1 MPVAPRGAEHVVAG
15 RALVAA
21 IVVIVGGV
29 VGAQPPKP
37 VTVDPLQQAVV
48 DSLAFPRRTTPGAL
62 LEAVILA
69 TDVEAFDVARGYLDR
84 LVTAI
89 DAAGEARV
97 EQLAD
102 LGAAFEASRLARLE
116 RSLRGHTPEITQV
129 VAAIRAADGSRR
141 RDPARLGR
149 AAADLAS
156 ADAATR
162 ALAAGALADAGL
174 DALPFLVEIMRDPAA
189 VAARPAARRLLRE
202 LGPAA
207 REPLLAWLGS
217 PDAERWDGVIAA
229 LDATGALDVEDF
241 LLAPALVPDTPPPI
255 KAAAVAALDRR
266 TDPAAAPSPASPRE
280 AIDRLARRLDRVLSL
295 DGLPEIDHLM
305 LQPITD
311 PAAAATAFGGT
322 LSGTVERFVWNPDAS
337 RVEKRSVPPR
347 VARAIEAEHVA
358 RDIVVLSPDEPQVV
372 RLVLL
377 ARLEALLA
385 YSSAAG
391 ARARPPVDATRDAL
405 SGPEGFD
412 MDTSATIMEMAIDR
426 GMWDAAAAAAEA
438 LAPSGPAPAT
448 GPSALPRATRSALVR
463 ALAIPDTALQFAA
476 ARTLALTGGG
486 EPYAGSSRVVKALVH
501 AAASRGEER
510 VVVTHPDRVVAEELA
525 TAVSRFGY
533 ETVVART
540 GREAVFAARDP
551 DTVLV
556 LLPARC
562 ISPGVM
568 ETIQHLQQP
577 PFGAAPPV
585 LVVVDPLDDDGR
597 GRFLQKRL
605 LALDRV
611 HGAML
616 VDRLDSMFM
625 PTTDERT
632 GAPRSAPRFH
642 DAVAQVAGPAAV
654 DPPTR
659 AAARAE
665 RLTRGREALAT
676 LAALGEQGHDVSAA
690 VDAALRAIE
699 RTESAPAAAAVLGTI
714 GQPAAQY
721 ALFRVAA
728 RSSPP
733 ADAAVMAALR
743 SHAARHGVLL
753 DAGTV
758 DAACARYTGSSS
770 EAERSAPA
778 AALEAIGVPSRN
790 LAPPSVDAAPAR
802 STR

>member
-1 MPVAPRGAEHVVAG
+1 MPGAPPGAEHVVAR
-15 RALVAA
+15 RAGVAA
-21 IVVIVGGV
+21 IVAIIGGV
-29 VGAQPPKP
+29 VGGQPPET

-48 DSLAFPRRTTPGAL
+48 DSLAFPPRTTPGAL

-69 TDVEAFDVARGYLDR
+69 TDVEAFDVARVYLDR
-84 LVTAI
+84 LVAVI

-97 EQLAD
+97 DQLAD

-116 RSLRGHTPEITQV
+116 RSLRGHTPEIAQV

-149 AAADLAS
+149 AAADLGS

-162 ALAAGALADAGL
+162 VRAASTLADAGL
-174 DALPFLVEIMRDPAA
+174 DALTSLVEIMRDPAA
-189 VAARPAARRLLRE
+189 VAARPGARRLLRE

-207 REPLLAWLGS
+207 RDPLLAWLGS

-229 LDATGALDVEDF
+229 LDATEAEDVEDF
-241 LLAPALVPDTPPPI
+241 LLAPALVADTPPPI

-266 TDPAAAPSPASPRE
+266 TKASDTASRPSPHE

-305 LQPITD
+305 LQPVTD
-311 PAAAATAFGGT
+311 PAEVATAFGGT
-322 LSGTVERFVWNPDAS
+322 LTGTVERFVWNPDTA
-337 RVEKRSVPPR
+337 RIEKRSVPPR
-347 VARAIEAEHVA
+347 LARAIEAEHVA
-358 RDIVVLSPDEPQVV
+358 RDIVALSPDDPQVV

-377 ARLEALLA
+377 ARLEAMLA
-385 YSSAAG
+385 FSSAAG
-391 ARARPPVDATRDAL
+391 ARARPPVDATRAAL

-412 MDTSATIMEMAIDR
+412 ADTTSAIMEMAIDR
-426 GMWDAAAAAAEA
+426 GMWDAAAAAADA
-438 LAPSGPAPAT
+438 LAPSSPAPAN
-448 GPSALPRATRSALVR
+448 GPIALPRATRTALVR
-463 ALAIPDTALQFAA
+463 ALAIPDATLQFAA
-476 ARTLALTGGG
+476 ARTLALAGG
-486 EPYAGSSRVVKALVH
+486 EELYAGSSLAVKALIH
-501 AAASRGEER
+501 AAASRGEDR
-510 VVVTHPDRVVAEELA
+510 VVVAHPDRVVAEELA

-533 ETVVART
+533 DPVVART

-556 LLPARC
+556 LLGARC

-568 ETIQHLQQP
+568 ETIQYLQQP

-605 LALDRV
+605 LALADV

-625 PTTDERT
+625 PTVDEHT

-659 AAARAE
+659 SAARAE
-665 RLTRGREALAT
+665 RLSRAREALAT
-676 LAALGEQGHDVSAA
+676 LAVLGERGRDVSGA
-690 VDAALRAIE
+690 VDAALRAID
-699 RTESAPAAAAVLGTI
+699 RAESAPAAAAVLGTI
-714 GQPAAQY
+714 GHPAAQY
-721 ALFRVAA
+721 ALFRVTA

-733 ADAAVMAALR
+733 ADAAVVTALR

-758 DAACARYTGSSS
+758 DAACARYTGSTS